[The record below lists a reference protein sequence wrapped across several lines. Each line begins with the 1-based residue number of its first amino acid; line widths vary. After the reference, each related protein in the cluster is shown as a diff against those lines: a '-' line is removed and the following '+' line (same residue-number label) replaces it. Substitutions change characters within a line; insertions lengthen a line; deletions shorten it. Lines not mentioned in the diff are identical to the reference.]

1 MAEERM
7 DKYMRQNVNQ
17 PEASGLLALQI
28 TQASASRLVLAG
40 IAGPLLSIVSA
51 LISGLLRPGYSFFA
65 QPISD
70 LGIGT
75 NAWILNVSL
84 IGCGLLAI
92 VFAIGFYQLLPN
104 LRRRRL
110 ATTLLIIFGA
120 CFATA
125 GVFPE
130 PEPNGPMTIGGL
142 IHFMVGF
149 FIGMPVMT
157 VALLVI
163 GSELRK
169 QPQWSGHGRYS
180 IMSGLLMAVL
190 IPLTWVFFNP
200 SSPLEKLG
208 VGGLME
214 WLLFLAWSAWF
225 MVTGWRLF
233 WHNRQK

>member
-17 PEASGLLALQI
+17 PEVSGLLALEI

-92 VFAIGFYQLLPN
+92 VFA
-104 LRRRRL
+104 
-110 ATTLLIIFGA
+110 
-120 CFATA
+120 
-125 GVFPE
+125 
-130 PEPNGPMTIGGL
+130 
-142 IHFMVGF
+142 
-149 FIGMPVMT
+149 
-157 VALLVI
+157 I